1 MEVPTL
7 APLSRQG
14 RMSSLDLVQ
23 ARERLSAREL
33 EILELM
39 SEGLSNRQIAN
50 RLWVSVETVKS
61 HLSAVYAKLGAG
73 SRAHAVA
80 IGFRH
85 GLLT

>member
-1 MEVPTL
+1 
-7 APLSRQG
+7 
-14 RMSSLDLVQ
+14 MSSLQLLR
-23 ARERLSAREL
+23 ARELLSAREL

-61 HLSAVYAKLGAG
+61 HLSAVYAKLGAE

-80 IGFRH
+80 IAFRH